1 MALNILIVDPDEEW
15 LMAAKGF
22 FENILYKVKIVSNGK
37 NAQIAL
43 SNEKYFAVI
52 LNIRTENHSGPQ
64 VLKFIKARFPNQKVV
79 VITDVDDSEDAEE
92 GDYTPTL
99 CRKLGA
105 TETIVKPFEYP
116 ALKELLEGHQSVGEM
131 VSNIPRRKELGPEEE
146 VALEDSK
153 FTRVKISAFYTSQPV
168 LFDLFVQLTSGRYV
182 KILHAGDKL
191 DEDRV
196 NKYKDEKKVEYF
208 YFKREDLYKYVKFNN
223 YFAKKVIGS
232 DKVAGEK
239 KMKLLQNV
247 SEKFLE
253 QSFQEGLKP
262 QILDQGREI
271 AENVFEL
278 VQNQDDLFKI
288 LRSYQDFDPNAFT
301 HSYLVSIFSTSIIKQ
316 FEWQSK
322 TTIECT
328 ALACLFHDIGKMALP
343 EEYLKLKVKDMNEE
357 QIEIYRTHV
366 EKGYELLDGK
376 PMLNNSVKQIVLQH
390 HEHYDGSG
398 FPYGKKGSKILTLAN
413 IVCLAD
419 QFAHIIQDEEL
430 KPVDALKEL
439 LMRRDE
445 LARYN
450 SQVVEN
456 LRKVFADPAK
466 IAKQYVL
473 PSNSKVVNKKA
484 S

>member
-1 MALNILIVDPDEEW
+1 MALNLLIVDPDEEW

-22 FENILYKVKIVSNGK
+22 FENILYNVKIVNNGK

-43 SNEKYFAVI
+43 SNEKFFAVI
-52 LNIRTENHSGPQ
+52 LNIHTKNHSGPQ
-64 VLKFIKARFPNQKVV
+64 VLKFIKTRHANQKVIC
-79 VITDVDDSEDAEE
+79 ITDVDDSEEADEDAL
-92 GDYTPTL
+92 TPSVI
-99 CRKLGA
+99 KKMGA
-105 TETIVKPFEYP
+105 TETIVKPFEFP
-116 ALKELLEGHQSVGEM
+116 DLKQLLEGHQSVGEM

-146 VALEDSK
+146 MDLEDSK
-153 FTRVKISAFYTSQPV
+153 FTKVKISEFYTSQPV
-168 LFDLFVQLTSGRYV
+168 LFDLFVQLRSGRYV

-191 DEDRV
+191 DEERI
-196 NKYKDEKKVEYF
+196 NKYKNEKKVEYF

-262 QILDQGREI
+262 QILDQGKEI
-271 AENVFEL
+271 AENVFNL
-278 VQNQDDLFKI
+278 VQEQDDLYKI

-343 EEYLKLKVKDMNEE
+343 EELLHMNSDDMSEE
-357 QIEIYRTHV
+357 QLEVYKTHV
-366 EKGYELLDGK
+366 EKGYELLDGN

-390 HEHYDGSG
+390 HEYFDGTG

-419 QFAHIIQDEEL
+419 DFAHIIQDEEL
-430 KPVDALKEL
+430 KPIDALKEL
-439 LMRRDE
+439 LTRRDQ
-445 LARYN
+445 LTRYN
-450 SQVVEN
+450 SRVVEN
-456 LRKVFADPAK
+456 LIKVFADPAK
-466 IAKQYVL
+466 IAKNYVL

>member
-1 MALNILIVDPDEEW
+1 MALNLLIVDPDEDW

-22 FENILYKVKIVSNGK
+22 FENILYNVKIVSNGK

-43 SNEKYFAVI
+43 YNEKFFAVV
-52 LNIRTENHSGPQ
+52 LNIHTKNHSGPQ
-64 VLKFIKARFPNQKVV
+64 VLKFIKTKHPNQKVIV
-79 VITDVDDSEDAEE
+79 VTDVDDSEDSDEDAM
-92 GDYTPTL
+92 TPSTI
-99 CRKLGA
+99 RKLGA
-105 TETIVKPFEYP
+105 TEVIVKPFEFP
-116 ALKELLEGHQSVGEM
+116 ALKQLLEGHQSVGEM
-131 VSNIPRRKELGPEEE
+131 VSNIPRRNELGPEEE
-146 VALEDSK
+146 MDLEDSK
-153 FTRVKISAFYTSQPV
+153 FTKVKISEFYTSQPV
-168 LFDLFVQLTSGRYV
+168 LFDLFIQLRSGRYV

-191 DEDRV
+191 DEDRI
-196 NKYKDEKKVEYF
+196 NKYKNEKKVEYF

-223 YFAKKVIGS
+223 YFAGKVIKS

-271 AENVFEL
+271 AENVFDL
-278 VQNQDDLFKI
+278 VQNQDDLYKI

-343 EEYLKLKVKDMNEE
+343 EEFLKLKIEDMNEDQLE
-357 QIEIYRTHV
+357 VYKTHV
-366 EKGYELLDGK
+366 EKGYELLDGN
-376 PMLNNSVKQIVLQH
+376 PLLNNSVKQIVLQH
-390 HEHYDGSG
+390 HEYFDGTG
-398 FPYGKKGSKILTLAN
+398 FPYGKKGTKILTLAN

-419 QFAHIIQDEEL
+419 DFTHIIQDEEL
-430 KPVDALKEL
+430 KPVEALKEL
-439 LMRRDE
+439 LERRE
-445 LARYN
+445 QLKRYN

-456 LRKVFADPAK
+456 LIKVFADPAK
-466 IAKQYVL
+466 IVKNYTL
-473 PSNSKVVNKKA
+473 PSNSKVLNKKA

>member
-1 MALNILIVDPDEEW
+1 MALNLLIVDPDEEW

-22 FENILYKVKIVSNGK
+22 FENILYNVKIVNNGK

-43 SNEKYFAVI
+43 SNEKFFAVI
-52 LNIRTENHSGPQ
+52 LNIHTKNHSGPQ
-64 VLKFIKARFPNQKVV
+64 VLKFIKTRHANQKVIC
-79 VITDVDDSEDAEE
+79 ITDVDDSEEADEDAL
-92 GDYTPTL
+92 TPSVI
-99 CRKLGA
+99 KKMGA
-105 TETIVKPFEYP
+105 TETIVKPFEFP
-116 ALKELLEGHQSVGEM
+116 DLKQLLEGHQSVGEM

-146 VALEDSK
+146 MDLEDSK
-153 FTRVKISAFYTSQPV
+153 FTKVKISEFYTSQPV
-168 LFDLFVQLTSGRYV
+168 LFDLFVQLRSGRYV

-191 DEDRV
+191 DEERI
-196 NKYKDEKKVEYF
+196 NKYKNEKKVEYF

-262 QILDQGREI
+262 QILDQGKEI
-271 AENVFEL
+271 AENVFNL
-278 VQNQDDLFKI
+278 VQEQDDLYKI

-322 TTIECT
+322 TTIGCT

-343 EEYLKLKVKDMNEE
+343 EELLHMNSDDMSEE
-357 QIEIYRTHV
+357 QLEVYKTHV
-366 EKGYELLDGK
+366 EKGYELLDGN

-390 HEHYDGSG
+390 HEYFDGTG

-419 QFAHIIQDEEL
+419 DFAHIIQDEEL
-430 KPVDALKEL
+430 KPIDALKEL
-439 LMRRDE
+439 LTRRDQ
-445 LARYN
+445 LTRYN
-450 SQVVEN
+450 SRVVEN
-456 LRKVFADPAK
+456 LIKVFADPAK
-466 IAKQYVL
+466 IAKNYVL